1 MPGSR
6 TTAVAAVAVL
16 VLLAAG
22 PSLAQ
27 KLDIKVL
34 GTYGA
39 EAYKNAASEIVAHDP
54 KGQRLYVV
62 NGADN
67 AIDVLDLADP
77 KALKKIKSISMAP
90 YGKGINSVAVRG
102 DVVAAAVEADPKQAP
117 GKLVVMDREG
127 GGVRTATVGA
137 LPDMVTITP
146 NGKYALVANEGE
158 PSADYKNDPEGTI
171 SIVRMSDLSV
181 RTVGFGKSKRSDFG
195 RGAHFPSPKG
205 TTVAQDI
212 EPEYVAVTPDSRTAF
227 VTLQENNSIAVIDIE
242 RARLTRVFALGYKD
256 FSKLAFD
263 VNDTD
268 KKIDMRP
275 WPVKG
280 LYQPD
285 SIAVFVDRGVT
296 YFMTANEGDARD
308 YKGYSEEARVAELK
322 LDDKAFPKA
331 KELQSNT
338 QLGRLRVTKAQ
349 GDTNGDGIYK
359 ELVTFGARSF
369 SIWRADGT
377 LVWDSGNEISRI
389 LAERHPTWANSQ
401 GQESTFDSRSD
412 DKGEEPEG
420 LAIGMLKGKRHAF
433 IGLERM
439 GGVMIYDISN
449 PRAPKFIDYVHNGN
463 PKGDVKSKTA
473 GDVAPEGII
482 FIEAAK
488 SPTGHALLVT
498 ANEVSGTTTVYEI
511 R

>member
-1 MPGSR
+1 MRAFRS
-6 TTAVAAVAVL
+6 AALSAALLL
-16 VLLAAG
+16 VLACPA
-22 PSLAQ
+22 LAQ
-27 KLDIKVL
+27 KLDVKVL
-34 GTYGA
+34 GSHGA
-39 EAYKNAASEIVAHDP
+39 EVYKNAAAEIVAHDP
-54 KGQRLYVV
+54 KEQRLYVV

-67 AIDVLDLADP
+67 VIDVLDLKDP
-77 KALKKIKSISMAP
+77 KSLKKIKSISMAP
-90 YGKGINSVAVRG
+90 YGKNVNSVAVRG

-127 GGVRTATVGA
+127 GSVRTVTVGA

-146 NGKYALVANEGE
+146 NGRYALVANEGE
-158 PSADYKNDPEGTI
+158 PSDDYKSDPEGTV
-171 SIVRMSDLSV
+171 SIVRLSDLNV
-181 RTVGFGKSKRSDFG
+181 RTVGFGKLKRSDFG

-212 EPEYVAVTPDSRTAF
+212 EPEYIAVTPDSRTAY

-242 RARLTRVFALGYKD
+242 RARLRRVFALGYKD
-256 FSKLAFD
+256 FAKHAFD
-263 VNDTD
+263 VNDMD

-280 LYQPD
+280 MYQPD

-296 YFMTANEGDARD
+296 YLVTANEGDARD

-322 LDDKAFPKA
+322 LDEKAFPNA

-349 GDTNGDGIYK
+349 GDTNGNGVFK
-359 ELVTFGARSF
+359 ELITFGARSF
-369 SIWRADGT
+369 SIWSAEGK

-449 PRAPKFIDYVHNGN
+449 PRAPKFVEYVHNGN

-473 GDVAPEGII
+473 GDVAPEGVI
-482 FIEAAK
+482 FIEASS

-498 ANEVSGTTTVYEI
+498 ANEVSGTTTVYEL